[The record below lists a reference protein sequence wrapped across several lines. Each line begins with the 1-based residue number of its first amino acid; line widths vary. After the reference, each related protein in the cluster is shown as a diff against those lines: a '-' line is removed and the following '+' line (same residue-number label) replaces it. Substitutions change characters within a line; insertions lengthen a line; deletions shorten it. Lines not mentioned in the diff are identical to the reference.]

1 MKTRKI
7 ISISGICVFL
17 IVLII
22 IIYTQKSITA
32 ETIIISKTDVYQ
44 YVEDTAI
51 AKCKGAQT
59 VYTEGMGK
67 IISVN
72 FNIGDK
78 VKKGDILL
86 SLDKT
91 DLEFQLKDA
100 EAKVKNAKAQLESTD
115 TKNYAN
121 KILEA
126 EATVEQCEVSMDAA
140 YRNFETSKS
149 LYEAGA
155 ISKDDLNK
163 SEDTYK
169 TASALLKSAKA
180 QLNEI
185 KNGAPSYLKSS
196 YISQLEQALIYRS
209 SILKS
214 LEKQEVRSPIDG
226 IILEKL
232 VDDNSIV
239 SKGTAAFIV
248 GDVKNIELEANIL
261 SDDSYKVKVGNEV
274 EISGDSIA
282 NTVLKGKIIKIAPQ
296 AKIITSALGV
306 NQSRV
311 PVTIEILNNS
321 SILKPGYNVDIKII
335 TSYKKNV
342 IAVPDS
348 VVFNYNG
355 NSCVFV
361 LQNGKAVIRQVEKG
375 LEGDKLIE
383 ITKGLKEGDIIIKP
397 DNNIKEG
404 AKIKTK
410 QSKN

>member
-100 EAKVKNAKAQLESTD
+100 EAKVKNARAQLESTD

-226 IILEKL
+226 IILENL
-232 VDDNSIV
+232 L
-239 SKGTAAFIV
+239 T
-248 GDVKNIELEANIL
+248 
-261 SDDSYKVKVGNEV
+261 
-274 EISGDSIA
+274 
-282 NTVLKGKIIKIAPQ
+282 IIQ
-296 AKIITSALGV
+296 LF
-306 NQSRV
+306 Q
-311 PVTIEILNNS
+311 
-321 SILKPGYNVDIKII
+321 
-335 TSYKKNV
+335 
-342 IAVPDS
+342 
-348 VVFNYNG
+348 
-355 NSCVFV
+355 
-361 LQNGKAVIRQVEKG
+361 
-375 LEGDKLIE
+375 
-383 ITKGLKEGDIIIKP
+383 KE
-397 DNNIKEG
+397 
-404 AKIKTK
+404 
-410 QSKN
+410 QLHL